1 MTIKILGKKLEMRIE
16 AVVII
21 VSLII
26 LLGCL
31 IGYFF
36 FSDDSDIIIESK
48 IEGTTDIAQQTAS
61 PETAPQETGK
71 AADEGSD
78 PVGNTA
84 EDEITAAPVEMIK
97 VYVVGCVRK
106 PGIVTIK
113 KGDLID
119 DAVREAGGLTEDADA
134 SNINMVYALNE
145 NTMLYI
151 KARKELN
158 EEEASNVPLS
168 TSGERKNT
176 GKGVKLI
183 KESGEGAEVT
193 GSSETSETSAGSI
206 DGKVVC
212 ININTAGVDELDT
225 LPGIGEATAKDIVAF
240 RDANGPFTKIEDIMK
255 VPRIKQGRF
264 DSIKDLIAVN

>member
-1 MTIKILGKKLEMRIE
+1 MTIKILGKKLEIRTE
-16 AVVII
+16 AVVVI
-21 VSLII
+21 VSVLI

-31 IGYFF
+31 IGYLF
-36 FSDDSDIIIESK
+36 FSDDNDIIIESDAEAK
-48 IEGTTDIAQQTAS
+48 AEI
-61 PETAPQETGK
+61 TGQ
-71 AADEGSD
+71 AADQTETE
-78 PVGNTA
+78 NTA
-84 EDEITAAPVEMIK
+84 GNESDSAGDAAEKEVTAAPAEMIK
-97 VYVVGCVRK
+97 VYVVGCVRN

-151 KARKELN
+151 KSKKDLKD
-158 EEEASNVPLS
+158 EAVSDVSLS
-168 TSGERKNT
+168 TSDESKNT
-176 GKGVKLI
+176 GKGVKII
-183 KESGEGAEVT
+183 KDSGKGAEVT
-193 GSSETSETSAGSI
+193 GSSQTSAGSI
-206 DGKVVC
+206 EGKVAR

-240 RDANGPFTKIEDIMK
+240 REANGPFTKIEDIMK

-264 DSIKDLIAVN
+264 DSIKDLICVN